1 MFNLIMGGSPDVFEY
16 WPMFQHDRGEANFS
30 VSRMFENTS
39 EEIRQKLTPLNET
52 AFLVLEA
59 LPVLFMTESYSEY
72 INDAWHEF
80 VDVRVGKISNLKIY
94 KKDIHFHYEITQK
107 YPRHEILH
115 KSEVEHI
122 LELGGFGLNR
132 THWGVKDKD
141 LEETMRRIGFQAVN
155 TVELLKP
162 ALPDEQHNYKE
173 ISDVQTFL
181 KYVLE
186 QVSNENEEIFYRG
199 HSDASYELAPS
210 LFRKTKINGVYKH
223 LNSEASLV
231 REALTARPSEF
242 SDDRTMLDKLVRM
255 QHYGI
260 PTRLLDITSNP
271 LIALYFACNS
281 IKYDESKNEIDGHV
295 IIFKT
300 NREKIKYFDSDTVS
314 CIANLSMLSD
324 NQKKELDFKISTE
337 EFNRIDACKKLVQH
351 IRGEKPYFDNAIIPT
366 DLEKIIFVK
375 GRVSNERISS
385 QSGAF
390 LLFGNDAVFPEMVSD
405 EISEDTQ
412 EFKVDRFVIKNK
424 DGIMKELAKLNITD
438 ATVYQGME
446 RTMQLIAN
454 KYEVKD
460 HG

>member
-1 MFNLIMGGSPDVFEY
+1 
-16 WPMFQHDRGEANFS
+16 
-30 VSRMFENTS
+30 MFENTS
-39 EEIRQKLTPLNET
+39 EEIRQKLTPLNEA
-52 AFLVLEA
+52 AFSVLEA
-59 LPVLFMTESYSEY
+59 LPVLFMTETYKDENSSSDY
-72 INDAWHEF
+72 
-80 VDVRVGKISNLKIY
+80 VDVRVGKISNLKII
-94 KKDIHFHYEITQK
+94 KKDIYFNYEITQE
-107 YPRHEILH
+107 YPRHEIID
-115 KSEVEHI
+115 KIEVEKI

-141 LEETMRRIGFQAVN
+141 LEETMRRIGFQAIN
-155 TVELLKP
+155 SVELPKP
-162 ALPDEQHNYKE
+162 ALPDEQHDYQE

-181 KYVLE
+181 QYVLE

-231 REALTARPSEF
+231 REALTARPIEF
-242 SDDRTMLDKLVRM
+242 IDDRTMLDKLVRM

-281 IKYDESKNEIDGHV
+281 IKYDKNKNEIDGHV
-295 IIFKT
+295 VIFRT
-300 NREKIKYFDSDTVS
+300 NRDKIKYFDSDTVS

-324 NQKKELDFKISTE
+324 SQKKELDFKRDKD
-337 EFNRIDACKKLVQH
+337 EFNQIDACKKLVQH
-351 IRGEKPYFDNAIIPT
+351 IRGEKPYFDNAVIPA

-375 GRVSNERISS
+375 GRFSNERISS

-390 LLFGNDAVFPEMVSD
+390 LLFGNDAVFPEMVSN
-405 EISEDTQ
+405 EISEETQ

-424 DGIMKELAKLNITD
+424 SGIMKELAKLNITD

-454 KYEVKD
+454 KYEVMD
-460 HG
+460 HEEELN